1 LSVQKTAQKSKQYF
15 NFGTWVDP
23 TETDSKG
30 KQHYKED
37 GKATIDLPKLIKTR
51 MIIEA
56 SSGGGKSWLM
66 RMLMELFFGYVQQI
80 IIDPEGEFSS
90 LREKFGF
97 VLATAERDD
106 DGKLM
111 GDIEADPN
119 TADALALTALRTSA
133 SLIVDISELKVTER
147 QVYVA
152 RFVEQLVNAPR
163 ELWHPALIW
172 IDEAHD
178 YAGESGHRRGSSESP
193 EDSSLQALRDLASKG
208 RKRGFAVVLAT
219 QRLAKLSKDVVAE
232 LKNYMI
238 GNTNA
243 DVDQDRA
250 ADILGFGSG
259 KEGKEQTRALRE
271 IEPGYFYASG
281 GIFSSGLRVVKVGQV
296 QTHHPEA
303 EEAGQIYIP
312 PPTPEAVKP
321 QLEAFQEIPEVKR
334 KKLDELRELRTRDR
348 EHLNMI
354 QSLRMKNDNLEKRL
368 AQQTLEAP
376 MNPEKITAVQE
387 EYFAKGQNAMI
398 EKFNGGFKS
407 VQMAFL
413 KAKDVMKQV
422 GSFGDNIGKQGAAI
436 KDQADMFLATEIPEI
451 PQVIPFASAV
461 KAQTIPTR
469 PTIPI
474 QAPKPVITPR
484 PVVQAGPVQSDEL
497 DSEESK
503 LGKAERKILAWLA
516 LRPGKDFSREQIGA
530 MTIYSATS
538 GGFKNSLS
546 KLKTAGY
553 ILQSGNRFSVYEDRL
568 NEIIAILGDEYREP
582 SVDALE
588 EWLKHLGGGQPQK
601 IYEYLLRNPDQTFSR
616 EEIAEATGYQVSGGF
631 KNALS
636 NLTTIGLIVKVSGNY
651 QLNPEVRGI

>member
-1 LSVQKTAQKSKQYF
+1 LSVQKTTQRSKQF
-15 NFGTWVDP
+15 FDFGTWVDP
-23 TETDSKG
+23 TEIDSKG

-56 SSGGGKSWLM
+56 SSGGGKSWAM

-119 TADALALTALRTSA
+119 TADALALTALRTKA

-163 ELWHPALIW
+163 ELWHPCLIW

-178 YAGESGHRRGSSESP
+178 YAGESGHRRGSSMESP
-193 EDSSLQALRDLASKG
+193 EDSSLSALRDLASKG
-208 RKRGFAVVLAT
+208 RKRGFAIVLAT
-219 QRLAKLSKDVVAE
+219 QRLAKLNKDVVAE

-243 DVDQDRA
+243 DVDQERA

-259 KEGKEQTRALRE
+259 REGKEQTRALRE
-271 IEPGYFYASG
+271 IDPGYFYASG
-281 GIFSSGLRVVKVGQV
+281 GIFSSGLRMLKVGQV

-303 EEAGQIYIP
+303 EEAGRVYIP
-312 PPTPEAVKP
+312 PPTPDDVKP

-348 EHLNMI
+348 EHLNTI
-354 QSLRMKNDNLEKRL
+354 QSLTMKNKNLETKL
-368 AQQTLEAP
+368 SQQQLEAP
-376 MNPEKITAVQE
+376 MNPEKIKAVQE

-398 EKFNGGFKS
+398 EKFNAGFKA
-407 VQMAFL
+407 VQTAFL
-413 KAKDVMKQV
+413 RAKDVMKQV
-422 GSFGDNIGKQGAAI
+422 SAFGDNIGKQGAAI
-436 KDQADMFLATEIPEI
+436 KDQADKFLSTDVPEM
-451 PQVIPFASAV
+451 PQLIPFTSVV
-461 KAQTIPTR
+461 KAPPIPTR
-469 PTIPI
+469 STIPI
-474 QAPKPVITPR
+474 QAPRPVITPR
-484 PVVQAGPVQSDEL
+484 QATPVQSDEL

-546 KLKTAGY
+546 KLKTAGF
-553 ILQSGNRFSVYEDRL
+553 ILQTGNRFSANEDRL
-568 NEIIAILGDEYREP
+568 NEIIAILGDEYKEP

-616 EEIAEATGYQVSGGF
+616 EEIAEATHYDIPVSGGF

-636 NLTTIGLIVKVSGNY
+636 NLKTIGLVVQIEGKF

>member
-1 LSVQKTAQKSKQYF
+1 MSIQKTTQKSKQYF

-37 GKATIDLPKLIKTR
+37 GRATIDLPKLIKTR

-281 GIFSSGLRVVKVGQV
+281 GIFTSGLRMVKVGQV

-348 EHLNMI
+348 EHLNTI
-354 QSLRMKNDNLEKRL
+354 QSLTMKNKSLETRL
-368 AQQTLEAP
+368 QQQQLEAP
-376 MNPEKITAVQE
+376 INPEKIKAVQE
-387 EYFAKGQNAMI
+387 EYFSKGQNATI
-398 EKFNGGFKS
+398 EKFNTGFKS
-407 VQMAFL
+407 VQTAFL

-422 GSFGDNIGKQGAAI
+422 SSFGDNIGKQGAAI
-436 KDQADMFLATEIPEI
+436 KDQADRFLATEIPEI
-451 PQVIPFASAV
+451 PHVIPFAPVV

-469 PTIPI
+469 ATIPI

-484 PVVQAGPVQSDEL
+484 PVVQAVPVQSDEL

-546 KLKTAGY
+546 RLKTAGY
-553 ILQSGNRFSVYEDRL
+553 ILQSGNRFSVNEDRL

-601 IYEYLLRNPDQTFSR
+601 IYEYLLRNPDQAFSR

-636 NLTTIGLIVKVSGNY
+636 NLTTIGLIVKVNGNY